1 MNNRQMRK
9 IVASLTEVNRIPASF
24 VLMSLVLVSLVFG
37 GLWPATAQELE
48 GPRSHS
54 HVVGTQTPV
63 LGSRPSLAPGSASD
77 PSPPGR
83 FKAGEVLVKF
93 NLDPPS
99 GDDGP
104 SISADRLRM
113 VASMLDRYDATPV
126 RTLNSGDVQLWKVP
140 EGRELVTAE
149 KLSAEPRVEYAE
161 PNYVYHAFGAPNDPD
176 LNKQWAHPL
185 IDSPAAWDITT
196 GGASFY
202 IAIIDS
208 GIDLDHP
215 DLAGKIVSGRDYV
228 DGGEP
233 WDKNGHGT
241 HVAGIAAAVT
251 NNGIGVAG
259 MDWQAQIMPVRV
271 LDAEG
276 RGWVSDITDGITWAY
291 RNGAKVLNLSL
302 GGLDHSQT
310 MQDAVNSAHAAGSL
324 VMAAMG
330 NCRNYDPPDCPIVN
344 PTHYPAAY
352 DHVMAVAATTK
363 TDTYARYSQYGAH
376 CDIAAPGGEI
386 DYWDD
391 RDAIFST
398 LPTYDDFYWRTAYG
412 YSKDYG
418 YSQGTS
424 MAAPYVAGLATLV
437 WAVKPS
443 LTPDQVQGVIETAA
457 DDLGLPGWDPDFGYG
472 RINALTALQAVIPP
486 SAPTLLPV
494 ANPDGDGTFLV
505 DWSDVSS
512 ADSYT
517 LQEDDNLGFASP
529 SSLYGG
535 VTSRFMVT
543 DQVGGTWY
551 YRVRASNDVGSSPWS
566 NTRVVTVRPATPTLG
581 PVDNTSNGD
590 EYEVSWS
597 SPPGATDYR
606 LEEADDQSFNNPRT
620 RYVGPALQYDVTGQP
635 GGTWH
640 YRVRAYNSAGGS
652 RWSETQSTMVNPPAL
667 EPPDLG
673 EISNEDGDGNYLV
686 NWTAVADADTYTLEE
701 SHTPYFAYPT
711 EIYSGTELEFL
722 VSDQPGG
729 TWYYRVRALALDG
742 RSAWSNHR
750 HSTVIARFFLPLLE
764 RNLRTNVPD
773 DGIGNGDFEGGRT
786 VWTEFSS
793 HGRTLIVASDFPQG
807 VAPHSGRWAAWLG
820 KDHKEIAHIEQ
831 QVTVPAGQPYLV
843 YWHWIDSD
851 DWCGFDHGKVVIDGT
866 EVHKYWLCESTRTA
880 GWEQHAVD
888 LGAYVGQS
896 VSLRIQVETDQSLTS
911 YLFVDDVSFQA
922 NPLPGSDD
930 HAHPVGEG

>member
-9 IVASLTEVNRIPASF
+9 IIASLTSVSRVPASF
-24 VLMSLVLVSLVFG
+24 VLMSVVLVSLVYG

-48 GPRSHS
+48 GPHG
-54 HVVGTQTPV
+54 HADVAGTQTPALV
-63 LGSRPSLAPGSASD
+63 SRPSGVPGSAFD

-83 FKAGEVLVKF
+83 FKAGELLVKF
-93 NLDPPS
+93 NPDPAS
-99 GDDGP
+99 GDGE
-104 SISADRLRM
+104 SSVSADRLQI
-113 VASMLDRYDATPV
+113 VTGMLDRYDATPV
-126 RTLNSGDVQLWKVP
+126 RTLNSGDVQLWNVP

-149 KLSAEPRVEYAE
+149 KLSADPRVEYAE
-161 PNYVYHAFGAPNDPD
+161 PNYVYHATGVPNDPD

-185 IDSPAAWDITT
+185 IGSPAAWDITT

-215 DLAGKIVSGRDYV
+215 DLAGKIVSGSDFV

-251 NNGIGVAG
+251 HNGIGVAG

-302 GGLDHSQT
+302 VGLDHSQT

-330 NCRNYDPPDCPIVN
+330 NCRAFDPPDCPIGN

-363 TDTYARYSQYGAH
+363 TDTYAYYSQYGAH

-386 DYWDD
+386 DYRGD

-398 LPTYDDFYWRTAYG
+398 LPTYDDFYWRTDYG

-424 MAAPYVAGLATLV
+424 MAVPYVAGLATLV
-437 WAVKPS
+437 WAMKPS

-457 DDLGLPGWDPDFGYG
+457 DDLGVPGWDPDFGYG
-472 RINALTALQAVIPP
+472 RINALAALQE
-486 SAPTLLPV
+486 L
-494 ANPDGDGTFLV
+494 
-505 DWSDVSS
+505 S
-512 ADSYT
+512 ADTYT

-529 SSLYGG
+529 SNLYSG
-535 VTSRFMVT
+535 VASQFTVT

-551 YRVRASNDVGSSPWS
+551 YRVRAYNDVGNSPWS
-566 NTRVVTVRPATPTLG
+566 NIEVVTVKPAAPTLG

-606 LEEADDQSFNNPRT
+606 LVEEADDPSFNNPRA
-620 RYVGPALQYDVTGQP
+620 RYVGPATQYYVTGQP

-640 YRVRAYNSAGGS
+640 YRVRAYNSAGAS
-652 RWSETQSTMVNPPAL
+652 SWSETQSTTVNPPAL
-667 EPPDLG
+667 EPPGLG

-686 NWTAVADADTYTLEE
+686 NWTAVADADSYTLEE
-701 SHTPYFAYPT
+701 SHTPYFGYPT
-711 EIYSGTELEFL
+711 EIYSGAELEFL
-722 VSDQPGG
+722 VRDQPGG
-729 TWYYRVRALALDG
+729 TWYYRVRALGLDG
-742 RSAWSNHR
+742 KSPWGKDRA
-750 HSTVIARFFLPLLE
+750 STVIARFYLPLLA
-764 RNLRTNVPD
+764 RNLRTSIPD
-773 DGIGNGDFEGGRT
+773 DGIGNGDFEGGPT

-793 HGRTLIVASDFPQG
+793 HGRTLIVASDFPHG

-820 KDHKEIAHIEQ
+820 KDLKEIAHIEQ
-831 QVTVPAGQPYLV
+831 QATVPAGQPYLV
-843 YWHWIDSD
+843 YWHWIDSE
-851 DWCGFDHGKVVIDGT
+851 DWCGFDYGRVVIDGT
-866 EVHKYWLCESTRTA
+866 EVDKYWLCASTGTA

-888 LGAYVGQS
+888 LGAYVGES
-896 VSLRIQVETDQSLTS
+896 VSLRIEAETDQSLTS

-922 NPLPGSDD
+922 NPLSGSDA
-930 HAHPVGEG
+930 HAYLLQEG